1 MDTRERERERE
12 RARERFRGGDSPVD
26 SVIGFFPKMN
36 RGGLDDFIVDIE
48 EGKRREGK
56 GSRDVFI
63 GRFLLRCSCEDDVML
78 DRLGRI
84 FL

>member
-1 MDTRERERERE
+1 
-12 RARERFRGGDSPVD
+12 
-26 SVIGFFPKMN
+26 MN

>member
-1 MDTRERERERE
+1 
-12 RARERFRGGDSPVD
+12 
-26 SVIGFFPKMN
+26 MN

-48 EGKRREGK
+48 EKKGREGK
-56 GSRDVFI
+56 SGCIHRPFPFI
-63 GRFLLRCSCEDDVML
+63 RCSCEDDVML